1 MDVRRALLGVRPLDA
16 VVAAVLTALGVL
28 LMQVQVGLPVGVPDD
43 GVTIDSNSAWLHL
56 FAIAPSAVLWWR
68 RSVLAVIVVATTV
81 MLLHTL
87 AFGHVV
93 RCGAGIPLAFVLA
106 FLSGYRYG
114 RSRAWLALVGVEL
127 LALATLFEDAAAGI
141 EIFPVVAVLC
151 LGGWSV
157 GRVARRR
164 SVLAAE
170 LRIRNR
176 ELQEL
181 RDQRASLEVT
191 DDRARLS
198 DELDSLL
205 DRRLGQLTTLAEAG
219 TQVSNAAA
227 ATALLSRIE
236 VEGRRTLEAM
246 REVVG
251 RLRGGELALSPG
263 PSVANL
269 DALLAQHGALLDVSG
284 DPRALPAS
292 VELSAYRVVEHLLA
306 VLEDGDPGS
315 PVAVRLA
322 FDNEALEVRVSGK
335 VSHGADVRDAV
346 ARARERA
353 RLQQGTLNVKVTR
366 GRARVI
372 AQFPVAAT

>member
-1 MDVRRALLGVRPLDA
+1 MDAHRAVSGVRPLDA
-16 VVAAVLTALGVL
+16 VVAGVLTALGVL
-28 LMQVQVGLPVGVPDD
+28 LMQVQVGTPVGVAQD
-43 GVTIDSNSAWLHL
+43 GMTIDSNSAWLHV
-56 FAIAPSAVLWWR
+56 FAVAPLAVLWWR
-68 RSVLAVIVVATTV
+68 RSVLAVIVVAATV
-81 MLLHTL
+81 MVLHTL
-87 AFGHVV
+87 VFGHVI
-93 RCGAGIPLAFVLA
+93 RCGAGIPLAFVLS
-106 FLSGYRYG
+106 FLAGYQYH
-114 RSRAWLALVGVEL
+114 RSRAWWALAGVEL
-127 LALATLFEDAAAGI
+127 LAFAMLFEDAAAGM
-141 EIFPVVAVLC
+141 EIFPVIAVLC
-151 LGGWSV
+151 VGGWSV
-157 GRVARRR
+157 GQVARRR
-164 SVLAAE
+164 AALAAD

-198 DELDSLL
+198 EELDSLL

-219 TQVSNAAA
+219 TRLTNPAA
-227 ATALLSRIE
+227 ATALLGRIE
-236 VEGRRTLEAM
+236 IEGRRTLESM

-251 RLRGGELALSPG
+251 RLRGDELALSPG

-269 DALLAQHGALLDVSG
+269 DALLARHGALLDVSG

-292 VELSAYRVVEHLLA
+292 VELSAYRVVEHLLT
-306 VLEDGDPGS
+306 VLDDGATGS

-322 FDNEALEVRVSGK
+322 FDNEALEVHVSGK

-366 GRARVI
+366 GRARVV
-372 AQFPVAAT
+372 AQFPVAA